1 MVKSYRGSG
10 SAGYH
15 PALLLGLS
23 CGTDKSSDV
32 IHGRGIKTSS
42 LRKGAFLHAPP
53 VQEPR

>member
-1 MVKSYRGSG
+1 MAAAYV
-10 SAGYH
+10 
-15 PALLLGLS
+15 ALVGASLQRVGRSLS